1 MRSAMVDQ
9 LPSFSVTSS
18 ALPKYAVPP
27 LGPAPPCPWVPPA
40 GCTRDRSCNGT
51 NECACVAVVNLRAS
65 PPC

>member
-18 ALPKYAVPP
+18 ALPKYAVRP
-27 LGPAPPCPWVPPA
+27 LGPAPPCPWAPPA
-40 GCTRDRSCNGT
+40 IMRRH
-51 NECACVAVVNLRAS
+51 ECACVAVVNLRAS